1 MDILRTSSDIN
12 LLVAMRYYQILL
24 LSCFFLIATSFSS
37 KMNVATNLFKL
48 KQCITLDLAKQIA
61 AAAAREATA
70 NNWSVV
76 CCILDD
82 GGNVVYLVR
91 HRVAHTVVDRIS
103 LRIHP
108 MAVKLPITSHV
119 IFFLLHPT
127 CGPELIITVLKTI
140 SHNVLLIEIL
150 KFILCK

>member
-1 MDILRTSSDIN
+1 MVGEELVDILRTSSDIN

-91 HRVAHTVVDRIS
+91 HGVADTVVDRI
-103 LRIHP
+103 
-108 MAVKLPITSHV
+108 
-119 IFFLLHPT
+119 F
-127 CGPELIITVLKTI
+127 
-140 SHNVLLIEIL
+140 
-150 KFILCK
+150 